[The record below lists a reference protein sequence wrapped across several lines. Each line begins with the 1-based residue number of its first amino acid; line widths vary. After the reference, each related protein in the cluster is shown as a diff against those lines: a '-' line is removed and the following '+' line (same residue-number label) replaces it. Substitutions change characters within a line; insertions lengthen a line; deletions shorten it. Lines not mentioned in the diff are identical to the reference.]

1 MRGKTILTLRVE
13 MKPDRGQKAQWKSF
27 GRNLAVNKVRQDYS
41 DRDVGAIDRVSVA
54 DARQSLCRTNIG
66 KT

>member
-1 MRGKTILTLRVE
+1 MKRETFLTLHVE

-41 DRDVGAIDRVSVA
+41 DRDVGAVDRVSVD
-54 DARQSLCRTNIG
+54 DARQSLCRTNIA